1 MFEPR
6 QDTAAGP
13 VAGTPAISLE
23 ASVLALLPHAVYR
36 VDREG
41 RLVWANDAMLA
52 MLGGGPLERWLG
64 RTAADVY
71 PPELAARYREDDLE
85 VMASGAPLLHVEEHV
100 SADGRR
106 LLVDVVKV
114 PVPGPDGR
122 AIGVQGAFID
132 ATRREQA
139 ARDADYLAHHD
150 GLTGLPNRWLLRD
163 RLGRALS
170 LAARHGGRVAVMFI
184 DLDRFKQ
191 VNDLHGHAVGDRLLV
206 QAGER
211 LVGALRASDTVA
223 RQGGDEFIALLPD
236 VQSAEDA
243 AIAAEAVLR
252 ALAAPFDV
260 DGQRLHV
267 SGSIGVAMAP
277 DDGIDADALLRCADL
292 AMYEAKAAGRHA
304 ARFFRPG
311 LEDDVRRLA
320 RVEAELRE
328 ALEDGQFLLEL
339 QPEIDLGSGRVSALE
354 ALVRWQHPARG
365 RLLPGEFIRV
375 CEDSGLVVPLG
386 REVIRQACRLRAR
399 LRGLLPDDVPVA
411 VNISAMHL
419 LDPGFL
425 PWFCGELEDV
435 GLPGRAVEIEITE
448 HTLVRDAAIAGRVL
462 EQLRVLGVRVAID
475 DFGTGYSSLA
485 ILHQLPVSKLKID
498 RRFVEAAGHD
508 DLVGRASVAGAIA
521 GLARSMGLAVV
532 AEGVEQALQDDAMRR
547 IGCTGA
553 QGWLY
558 APPMPPDV
566 LVPWLERRAAA

>member
-1 MFEPR
+1 MLDRR
-6 QDTAAGP
+6 QDAAAAAAGHAAP
-13 VAGTPAISLE
+13 SLE

-36 VDREG
+36 VDRDG
-41 RLVWANDAMLA
+41 RLVWANEAMLA

-64 RTAADVY
+64 ITAADVY
-71 PPELAARYREDDLE
+71 PPELAARYREDDLA
-85 VMASGAPLLHVEEHV
+85 VMASGQPLLHVEEHV
-100 SADGRR
+100 AADGRR

-114 PVPGPDGR
+114 PVPGPDG
-122 AIGVQGAFID
+122 AVTGVQGTFID
-132 ATRREQA
+132 ATRRELA

-236 VQSAEDA
+236 VRSPEDA

-252 ALAAPFDV
+252 ALAAPFEI
-260 DGQRLHV
+260 DGLRLHV
-267 SGSIGVAMAP
+267 SGSVGVAMAP
-277 DDGIDADALLRCADL
+277 DDGIDPDALLRSADL
-292 AMYEAKAAGRHA
+292 AMYEAKAAGRNA

-328 ALEDGQFLLEL
+328 ALEGGQFLLEI
-339 QPEIDLGSGRVSALE
+339 QPEIDLASGGVSALE

-365 RLLPGEFIRV
+365 LLLPGEFIRV
-375 CEDSGLVVPLG
+375 CEESGLVVPLG
-386 REVIRQACRLRAR
+386 REVIRQACRVRAR
-399 LRGLLPDDVPVA
+399 LRGLLPDDVPLA

-419 LDPGFL
+419 LEPAFL
-425 PWFCGELEDV
+425 AWFCGELEAS
-435 GLPGRAVEIEITE
+435 GLPGRALEIEITE
-448 HTLVRDAAIAGRVL
+448 HTLVRDAAIAARVL
-462 EQLRVLGVRVAID
+462 DQLRLLGVRVAID

-485 ILHQLPVSKLKID
+485 ILHQLPVGKLKID
-498 RRFVEAAGHD
+498 RSFVEAAGRD
-508 DLVGRASVAGAIA
+508 DEAGRASVAGAIA
-521 GLARSMGLAVV
+521 GLARSMGLSVV
-532 AEGVEQALQDDAMRR
+532 AEGVERVQQDDAMRR
-547 IGCTGA
+547 IGCTAA

-558 APPMPPDV
+558 APPMAPDA
-566 LVPWLERRAAA
+566 LVHWLERRAAA